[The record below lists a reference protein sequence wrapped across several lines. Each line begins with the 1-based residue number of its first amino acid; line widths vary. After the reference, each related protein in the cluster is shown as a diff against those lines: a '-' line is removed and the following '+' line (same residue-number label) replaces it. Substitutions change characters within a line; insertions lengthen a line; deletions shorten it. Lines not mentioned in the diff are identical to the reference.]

1 MEMQVA
7 KKSEPKEVNKD
18 VDPKQELVVK
28 QEQQVSIST
37 EQRLAQDVDTY
48 CKAKM
53 DFATQEER
61 QLFFSV
67 ATARRLN
74 PLANQLHAVPR
85 KKRSKNERGQWEEKT
100 VMEIQTGID
109 GLRLIAERSDKYAGQ
124 VGPHWCGKDG
134 VWKDVWLEKNP
145 PAAARVGVLK
155 TTFKEPLYSIALF
168 EAYAQVYD
176 GKPTYIWEK
185 MGASQLAKCAEALA
199 LRKAF
204 PEDMGGL
211 YTNDEMAQAEQAEPK
226 DVGPKGENK
235 NSTSTPQNSNKAENH
250 KSDTKSPVWWIENA
264 ANFGQSR
271 LNFGQERGKTF
282 DEIGAVALNDIMQKA
297 IKEAKDQSKIPKEF
311 MDLAIFVEN
320 WMLEKNELA
329 PEPSFE

>member
-1 MEMQVA
+1 MA
-7 KKSEPKEVNKD
+7 KSKPEPKEVSKD

-74 PLANQLHAVPR
+74 PLANQIHAVPR
-85 KKRSKNERGQWEEKT
+85 NKKINNQYVT

-134 VWKDVWLEKNP
+134 VWKDVWLDSAP
-145 PAAARVGVLK
+145 PKAARVGVLK
-155 TTFKEPLYSIALF
+155 STFKEPLYSIALF
-168 EAYAQVYD
+168 DSYAQSYN
-176 GKPTYIWEK
+176 GKLSHVWEK

-211 YTNDEMAQAEQAEPK
+211 YTNDEMAQAEQSEPK

-250 KSDTKSPVWWIENA
+250 NSDTKPPVWWIENA